1 VVLAVNVAETAR
13 RLGDVTMNESAWLFI
28 KTLISEFAW
37 LLIRMLGMFF
47 VGLLIMQVDI
57 SIRYYEGWDTC
68 EGGYG
73 HIEDCGKSDNVKY
86 SRLLFLSASAYYFL
100 RRGKFVHNLLVSGEK
115 KHTL

>member
-1 VVLAVNVAETAR
+1 MVLAVNVAETAR

-37 LLIRMLGMFF
+37 LLIRMLGMFL
-47 VGLLIMQVDI
+47 VGLLIMQVDV
-57 SIRYYEGWDTC
+57 SIRDYE
-68 EGGYG
+68 EYG
-73 HIEDCGKSDNVKY
+73 CGSYDDFCNNNVKY

-115 KHTL
+115 TEE